1 MNRENLQNLVSNP
14 VRITGFE
21 PFQYEGL
28 NYEIGW
34 QLTHRNY
41 IARDSK
47 TQKLVNI
54 LFFTPD
60 EISYNN
66 VVSRFDLYST
76 IKQNTC
82 FKKPE
87 INKYLTIPLAWGI
100 LTQGSSDLT
109 MFIQATTPSSL
120 GGDDDDD
127 NNGNEDLSLYPQVAF
142 IILPYIYTYE
152 VDVKQIG
159 TTSLSLFLYQM
170 LTFLDNLQTCGY
182 GLSTLDLSSI
192 AFDTI
197 TTSYIVVNTQY
208 ITNFSQGQVETNIL
222 TLNNIHKEIMGT
234 VIVNKEVPNKI
245 TSYSELRKHVIDQYF
260 LSIKKPLIQKHGNE
274 LFFFYPDD
282 DVTVVYSLS
291 AKQFLSV
298 INQNFQQRFKLPT
311 DLLLPEINTVFYNY
325 EHNIGRTLSPQTSV
339 KNLYILQ
346 QLYQA
351 YYTSAD
357 NTSSPEFNSSLV
369 KKQACDALN
378 LYNIVVCH
386 DPKPIKLNSILWL
399 YPYPEDLIEYYF
411 QIQSLIHNTHSE

>member
-1 MNRENLQNLVSNP
+1 M
-14 VRITGFE
+14 
-21 PFQYEGL
+21 
-28 NYEIGW
+28 
-34 QLTHRNY
+34 
-41 IARDSK
+41 
-47 TQKLVNI
+47 
-54 LFFTPD
+54 
-60 EISYNN
+60 
-66 VVSRFDLYST
+66 
-76 IKQNTC
+76 
-82 FKKPE
+82 
-87 INKYLTIPLAWGI
+87 
-100 LTQGSSDLT
+100 
-109 MFIQATTPSSL
+109 
-120 GGDDDDD
+120 
-127 NNGNEDLSLYPQVAF
+127 
-142 IILPYIYTYE
+142 
-152 VDVKQIG
+152 
-159 TTSLSLFLYQM
+159 
-170 LTFLDNLQTCGY
+170 
-182 GLSTLDLSSI
+182 
-192 AFDTI
+192 
-197 TTSYIVVNTQY
+197 
-208 ITNFSQGQVETNIL
+208 
-222 TLNNIHKEIMGT
+222 
-234 VIVNKEVPNKI
+234 
-245 TSYSELRKHVIDQYF
+245 
-260 LSIKKPLIQKHGNE
+260 SIKKPLIQKHGNE